1 MINLKGKQEDLQ
13 NIITILIQQNN
24 EILSENKIL
33 WSELLKNR
41 DKKDK
46 KFDKFIQTVM
56 HLFLNSNN
64 SLPQLKTIPDENP
77 NIVNE
82 GKIISS

>member
-64 SLPQLKTIPDENP
+64 SLPQLKTVPDENP

-82 GKIISS
+82 G